1 MRLSEHI
8 YRSISSI
15 RGPLLLVE
23 KVFSARIGE
32 VVRVLFP
39 DDRSMDGEV
48 LKIDG
53 KTVLIQ
59 VYGDTRGLDVGNSS
73 VVFTDSVKKAPL
85 SIDIIGRVFNGSY
98 LPIDGAPMFIPEK
111 LEPVTG
117 FPINPSA
124 RARPEEFIETGFS
137 CIDGLNTLVKGQKLP
152 IFSCAGLPSKE
163 VAAGILKNSRLATPI
178 SSPLE
183 RVTPPSTPPLVR
195 VTPTSTP
202 PLVRVTPTSTPP
214 LVRGEFKG
222 GMRGFIV
229 VFVALGLTFHDYSF
243 YIKVLEG
250 MRTGFVAFVNMA
262 DEPVVERLL
271 APRFGLTV
279 AEYLAFEKGMDV
291 LVVITDMTNY
301 CDVLREVSTAREELP
316 GRRGYPGYMYSDLAS
331 LYERAGRIKGMA
343 GSVTMLPIVTMP
355 EDDIT
360 HPIPDLTGYITEG
373 QLVLSRE
380 LHQKGIF
387 PPMDVLPS
395 LSRLMQRGIGEGHT
409 RGDHRRVSNNLYK
422 YYAKGRD
429 LRRLEAIVGRDG
441 MTEKDRLMLDFADAF
456 EREFVNQG
464 MTRRDIDDTLD
475 TGINIMKKF
484 SLAEGS

>member
-8 YRSISSI
+8 YHTISSI
-15 RGPLLLVE
+15 RGPLIFVE
-23 KVFSARIGE
+23 KVFAARIGE
-32 VVRVLFP
+32 VVRIKYP
-39 DDRSMDGEV
+39 DGRTMDGEI
-48 LKIDG
+48 LKIEGDV
-53 KTVLIQ
+53 VLIQ
-59 VYGDTRGLDVGNSS
+59 VYGETRGLDIVNSS
-73 VVFTDSVKKAPL
+73 IIFTDSVKNAPL
-85 SIDIIGRVFNGSY
+85 SMDIIGRVFNGSF
-98 LPIDGAPMFIPEK
+98 LPIDDSPMFIPEK
-111 LEPVTG
+111 WSPVTG

-163 VAAGILKNSRLATPI
+163 VAAGILKNAKLAT
-178 SSPLE
+178 SLS
-183 RVTPPSTPPLVR
+183 PPLI
-195 VTPTSTP
+195 
-202 PLVRVTPTSTPP
+202 
-214 LVRGEFKG
+214 RGGEEG
-222 GMRGFIV
+222 GIRGFV
-229 VFVALGLTFHDYSF
+229 VIFVALGLTYHDYSF
-243 YIKVLEG
+243 YIKVIKE
-250 MRTGFVAFVNMA
+250 MRTGFVAVVNMA
-262 DEPVVERLL
+262 DEPVMERLL

-291 LVVITDMTNY
+291 LVVMTDMTNY

-331 LYERAGRIKGMA
+331 LYERAGRIKGKE

-395 LSRLMQRGIGEGHT
+395 LSRLMQRGIGEGRT
-409 RGDHRRVSNNLYK
+409 RGDHRKIANNLYK

-441 MTEKDRLMLDFADAF
+441 MTDSDKRMLDFADIF
-456 EREFVNQG
+456 ERDFINQG
-464 MTRRDIDDTLD
+464 MERRDINETLD
-475 TGINIMKKF
+475 AGIAIMEKF
-484 SLAEGS
+484 SLEIK